1 MAEIQLNNV
10 PIINA
15 TPPAVEYLKSE
26 LAAGKHWFLAL
37 LEAIGLWEIPAE
49 VYNGRTYCYLIADE
63 AFDWLLLA
71 QRLCESIDGLIPQ
84 EEKDNLIFHG
94 KPPIEVSPDK
104 FKNYIGV
111 LKYQQ
116 YLNYFYGITVEEAL
130 IQAVRDEVRKER
142 HVFGYREEEEHDDEV
157 FRRIYGAGRMELLKS
172 FRSERGHPQQRSISL
187 TELKEFTYW
196 LFKYRVKKCDRA
208 RVASDTKKGLKRLTA
223 SGYPD
228 KFTAR
233 RQRVYATPII
243 QSESLS
249 LDGRG

>member
-15 TPPAVEYLKSE
+15 TPPAVEHLKSE

-94 KPPIEVSPDK
+94 KPPIEVSPDE

-142 HVFGYREEEEHDDEV
+142 RVFGYREEEDHDSEV
-157 FRRIYGAGRMELLKS
+157 FPRIYGVGRMELLRE

-196 LFKYRVKKCDRA
+196 LFKYRVSRCDRA
-208 RVASDTKKGLKRLTA
+208 RVASDTKKGLRRLNA

-228 KFTAR
+228 KFGTK
-233 RQRVYATPII
+233 RQKVYAA
-243 QSESLS
+243 SVMKSAE
-249 LDGRG
+249 

>member
-1 MAEIQLNNV
+1 MPEINPGNVSIVNAEPETVLH
-10 PIINA
+10 
-15 TPPAVEYLKSE
+15 LKSE
-26 LAAGKHWFLAL
+26 IAAGKHWFLAL

-63 AFDWLLLA
+63 AFDWLPLA

-94 KPPIEVSPDK
+94 KPPIEVSPDE

-142 HVFGYREEEEHDDEV
+142 RVFGYREEEDHDSEV
-157 FRRIYGAGRMELLKS
+157 FPRIYGVGRMELLKE

-196 LFKYRVKKCDRA
+196 LFKYRVSRCDRA

-228 KFTAR
+228 KLGVK
-233 RQRVYATPII
+233 RQKAYAATVI

-249 LDGRG
+249 RKG